1 MLHTIDNLARWSR
14 GYLLTSPSLDE
25 MIKMASAG
33 ATNEQAALCI
43 LSKNKGCIVN
53 GKYSTVSQQRAKMS
67 ITTGIAPP
75 YCLTVI
81 RRGLFDDCSEMREET
96 TVIEIDGE
104 YIQRI
109 KTKETVPMNDLITEF
124 LD

>member
-14 GYLLTSPSLDE
+14 DYLLTSPSLDE
-25 MIKMASAG
+25 MVKMASTGDAI
-33 ATNEQAALCI
+33 AQAALCI

-53 GKYSTVSQQRAKMS
+53 GKYSTVSQQRAKSS
-67 ITTGIAPP
+67 IATGIAPP

-81 RRGLFDDCSEMREET
+81 RRGVFDGCQDMREET

-104 YIQRI
+104 YTQRVR
-109 KTKETVPMNDLITEF
+109 TKETVPMNDLLTEF